1 MKNYHCFRP
10 FFFFFFFHLSVGQW
24 NALTGSMITKG
35 FLRYLYFCYP
45 LSVWGVTNRY
55 PLSLLTRQVSITHM
69 HPPFQ
74 FGTVFL
80 TSKLFRSVVFIF
92 SIIGQYD
99 NQNTYHGINSD
110 ACMMS
115 SCMGK
120 KHPSS
125 LLQHYT
131 PKIIPKGWNGIMRQC
146 TCVLFVLRS
155 VISFAIFQNLST
167 PSTLDH
173 SSRMG
178 ETSFSTWPPSLPQAE
193 RGCSVLYLLLVVL

>member
-1 MKNYHCFRP
+1 
-10 FFFFFFFHLSVGQW
+10 
-24 NALTGSMITKG
+24 MITKG

-55 PLSLLTRQVSITHM
+55 PLSLLTRQVPVYPHAPALPVWNS
-69 HPPFQ
+69 
-74 FGTVFL
+74 FL
-80 TSKLFRSVVFIF
+80 LKVKLFRSLVFIF
-92 SIIGQYD
+92 SIISHYD

-146 TCVLFVLRS
+146 TCVLFVQWRRS
-155 VISFAIFQNLST
+155 VISFAILQNLST

-178 ETSFSTWPPSLPQAE
+178 KTNFSIWPSSLLYTE
-193 RGCSVLYLLLVVL
+193 RGSLVLCLFLVVA